1 MWRFVHITDPH
12 LASERDG
19 VWNNRFLCSMMPE
32 VMACLKRDLQRLQP
46 EFLIVSGDIVSH
58 NTEEAVL
65 QARDAIESLGFPY
78 YPLGGNHDCYSL
90 ESRKWFTDAY
100 AHRLPDSKTYYSFA
114 HKNIRFFALDPWWVH
129 NDGSLSPEADKNAAK
144 RQQTNLNNMRWA
156 LPEEQFL
163 WLIKELE
170 RTAEKTACAVSHYP
184 FLPVPDRFRRP
195 GYKFGGNLDN
205 GKKISRELAAF
216 PKMKM
221 VLSGHIHTN
230 SIQRFQGIYHVTT
243 SALPE
248 YPVEFRIVDVYR
260 NRWEIKTQALSDS
273 SFAERSL
280 RPGHSYTAG
289 TTRDRQA
296 TIYL

>member
-1 MWRFVHITDPH
+1 
-12 LASERDG
+12 
-19 VWNNRFLCSMMPE
+19 
-32 VMACLKRDLQRLQP
+32 
-46 EFLIVSGDIVSH
+46 
-58 NTEEAVL
+58 
-65 QARDAIESLGFPY
+65 
-78 YPLGGNHDCYSL
+78 
-90 ESRKWFTDAY
+90 
-100 AHRLPDSKTYYSFA
+100 
-114 HKNIRFFALDPWWVH
+114 
-129 NDGSLSPEADKNAAK
+129 
-144 RQQTNLNNMRWA
+144 
-156 LPEEQFL
+156 
-163 WLIKELE
+163 
-170 RTAEKTACAVSHYP
+170 
-184 FLPVPDRFRRP
+184 
-195 GYKFGGNLDN
+195 
-205 GKKISRELAAF
+205 
-216 PKMKM
+216 M